1 VQIYLTSKDT
11 ALFLFITSKKVGQLV
26 RMKEN
31 NGLCLNEFYIKNS
44 TPLTDPAKQE
54 SSLKN

>member
-44 TPLTDPAKQE
+44 TPLTDPAK
-54 SSLKN
+54 KVF